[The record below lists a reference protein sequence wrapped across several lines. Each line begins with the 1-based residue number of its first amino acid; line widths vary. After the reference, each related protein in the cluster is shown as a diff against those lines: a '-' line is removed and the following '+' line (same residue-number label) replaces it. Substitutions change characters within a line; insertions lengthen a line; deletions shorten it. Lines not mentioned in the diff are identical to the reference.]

1 MHFKSC
7 LVLFVVSA
15 FTVAISGCG
24 ADVSDCKNPNTLS
37 GFVYVTQS
45 ALTELDGTLDDDV
58 LVSDRDQPPAGFIPF
73 KGATV
78 TVEETGAS
86 LELGERGAFV
96 FYPLP
101 AGTYTLAIKFGD
113 FPPVRRKKTVCVE
126 SVPSTYYSRPPF
138 YYYDPSVPI
147 THTPTTVGTTAPQTD
162 TSGSWDEGGLS
173 SWGEGEGASARKR

>member
-1 MHFKSC
+1 MRFKFC
-7 LVLFVVSA
+7 LIFVVPA
-15 FTVAISGCG
+15 FAIAISGCG
-24 ADVSDCKNPNTLS
+24 ADVSDCKSPNSLS
-37 GFVYVTQS
+37 GFVYVTQN

-58 LVSDRDQPPAGFIPF
+58 LVSDQDQPPAGFTPF
-73 KGATV
+73 KGAKV

-86 LELGERGAFV
+86 LELGEQGAFV

-113 FPPVRRKKTVCVE
+113 FPPVRRKKAVCVE
-126 SVPSTYYSRPPF
+126 SVPSTYYYRPP
-138 YYYDPSVPI
+138 YYYDLPVLT

-173 SWGEGEGASARKR
+173 SWGEGEGASARKQ